1 MKIDKLTEY
10 IELKVTKRIE
20 KIMKDK
26 ESMETEYI
34 PFIINIDK
42 NKENITITFGRCMSD
57 GTLASEWIKNKVLDI
72 VAGWNSDRSQ
82 ILDVEKEC
90 KG

>member
-72 VAGWNSDRSQ
+72 VASWNSDRNQ

-90 KG
+90 KR